1 MTKKIII
8 EPVTRVE
15 GHGKVTIHLD
25 DNGNVEKA
33 NMHVTQ
39 VRGFEKFCEGRL
51 FWEMPSITAR
61 ICGICP
67 VSHQLA
73 SAKAGDEILGIKLTP
88 TAEYLRRLLH
98 MAQILQSHALH
109 FFYLASPDLL
119 LGMDSDPA
127 KRNVV
132 GMIEANPELVK
143 KGVAIRSFGQKI
155 IETLGDKKVHPTAA
169 IAGGMA
175 KTLSQ
180 QDRAAIILGIEN
192 IIKDSQ
198 LAVDIIKDYISKSQ
212 DEVATFAN
220 FPSNYMGLVD
230 ANGNVEYYD
239 GHIRFR
245 DSKGNTL
252 EDKLDPRKYLS
263 YIQEKVE
270 DWSYLKFPFIKKF
283 GYPEGMYRVGPLGRY
298 NVADGYDTP
307 LANKAFKDFRSIPGN
322 QVIQGSLY
330 YHMARMIEMLNS
342 AEKIKALVENE
353 VICGTDIWQTA
364 SPVNEEGVGV
374 IEAPRGTLIHHYW
387 VDKNGTIRKVNLI
400 VATGHNNLAMNKAV
414 FDVARRNIKNGNV
427 TEGMLNRVEVAIRCY
442 DPCFSCSTH
451 ALGHMPLEIVI
462 EEADGSIRQV
472 IRN

>member
-33 NMHVTQ
+33 NLHVTQ

-73 SAKAGDEILGIKLTP
+73 SAKAGDAILGVKLSP
-88 TAEYLRRLLH
+88 TAESLRRLLH
-98 MAQILQSHALH
+98 MAQMLQSHALH

-132 GMIEANPELVK
+132 GLIGANPELVK
-143 KGVAIRSFGQKI
+143 KGVALRSFGQKI
-155 IETLGDKKVHPTAA
+155 IETLGDKRVHPTAA
-169 IAGGMA
+169 IPGGMTKA
-175 KTLSQ
+175 LSQ
-180 QDRAAIILGIEN
+180 QDRAAILLGIDN
-192 IIKDSQ
+192 VIKDCQ
-198 LAVDIIKDYISKSQ
+198 MAVDLIRDYVDKNP
-212 DEVATFAN
+212 DETASFAN
-220 FPSNYMGLVD
+220 FPSAYMGLVD
-230 ANGNVEYYD
+230 ANGNAEYYD
-239 GHIRFR
+239 GLLRFR
-245 DSKGNTL
+245 DSKGNTID
-252 EDKLDPRKYLS
+252 DKVDPAKYLD

-270 DWSYLKFPFIKKF
+270 DWSYLKFPFIRKI

-307 LANKAFKDFRSIPGN
+307 LANKAYQSFHSVPGHK
-322 QVIQGSLY
+322 VIQGSLF
-330 YHMARMIEMLNS
+330 YHMARMIEMLNA
-342 AEKIKALVENE
+342 AEKIKALVEND
-353 VICGTDIWQTA
+353 VICGTDIWQTGA
-364 SPVNEEGVGV
+364 PKNEEGVGV

-387 VDKNGTIRKVNLI
+387 VDKSGALQKINLI
-400 VATGHNNLAMNKAV
+400 VATGHNNLAMNLAV
-414 FDVARRNIKNGNV
+414 FDVARQNIKNGNV

-451 ALGHMPLEIVI
+451 ALGHMPLEITI
-462 EEADGSIRQV
+462 KEADGRVRQV